1 MFRSFFRDFI
11 CLQSLRCENLT
22 ISLPLSFLRQW
33 DASVSR
39 GETSQSIFLKMVST
53 LFSNSLLWTLLR
65 IPTTSRHFL
74 QEYWALAQHCLS
86 IPTNLF
92 DENELANLI
101 HLTYICWYFQKR
113 FSWISFV
120 VEKVW
125 LVEAFVFFGFVFRL
139 YQIIILGYLADLN
152 HLTLIKNRVENTWK
166 Y

>member
-1 MFRSFFRDFI
+1 MWELDNSPAIVLFETMVCLNVTWRHFTIDLFESGKRFI
-11 CLQSLRCENLT
+11 FQFIIPNTVKNTDHFKTLSLGILGV
-22 ISLPLSFLRQW
+22 SPALSFH
-33 DASVSR
+33 
-39 GETSQSIFLKMVST
+39 TNQSF
-53 LFSNSLLWTLLR
+53 W
-65 IPTTSRHFL
+65 
-74 QEYWALAQHCLS
+74 W
-86 IPTNLF
+86 
-92 DENELANLI
+92 ELANLI

-125 LVEAFVFFGFVFRL
+125 FVEAFVFFGFVFRL